1 MPDLIRTSV
10 DLPAKPAE
18 VYAYVAEPAT
28 GPMVSHA
35 RDVVDVTKDNEHVS
49 GFKTKRGA
57 VKYVTQAPPHYLEGE
72 YQQKRARTRYDIRF
86 EVIGD
91 ARTRVSIDVNIQP
104 QGLRAKLQGPIPRLR
119 AKMQLNDWLEQVQTH
134 FSAKKK

>member
-10 DLPAKPAE
+10 DLSAKLAD
-18 VYAYVAEPAT
+18 VYTYAAEPST
-28 GPMVSHA
+28 SPMIA
-35 RDVVDVTKDNEHVS
+35 RAGDVVDVTKDNERVA

-86 EVIGD
+86 EAIGD

-104 QGLRAKLQGPIPRLR
+104 QGLRTKLQGPLPRLR
-119 AKMQLNDWLEQVQTH
+119 VKGQLNDWLEQVQKH
-134 FSAKKK
+134 FSAKK

>member
-1 MPDLIRTSV
+1 MPDLIRTYI
-10 DLPAKPAE
+10 DLPAKPVE
-18 VYAYVAEPAT
+18 VYAYVSEPAT

-35 RDVVDVTKDNEHVS
+35 REVVDVTHDNGRVA
-49 GFKTKRGA
+49 GFKTKHGA

-86 EVIGD
+86 EAIGE

-104 QGLRAKLQGPIPRLR
+104 QGLRAKLQGPLPRLR
-119 AKMQLNDWLEQVQTH
+119 AKGQLNDWIEQAQQH
-134 FSAKKK
+134 FSRKK

>member
-1 MPDLIRTSV
+1 MPDLIRTFV

-18 VYAYVAEPAT
+18 VYAYVADPAT

-35 RDVVDVTKDNEHVS
+35 RDVVEVMQDNGRVA
-49 GFKTKRGA
+49 GFKTKHGA
-57 VKYVTQAPPHYLEGE
+57 VKYVTQAPPHYLGSA
-72 YQQKRARTRYDIRF
+72 YQQKRTRTRYDIRF
-86 EVIGD
+86 EAIGD

-119 AKMQLNDWLEQVQTH
+119 TKVQLNDWIEQAQQH
-134 FSAKKK
+134 FGKKK

>member
-10 DLPAKPAE
+10 DLTAKPAE
-18 VYAYVAEPAT
+18 VYAYVSDPAT

-35 RDVVDVTKDNEHVS
+35 RDVVDVMQDNGRVA

-57 VKYVTQAPPHYLEGE
+57 VKYVTQAPPHFLEGE
-72 YQQKRARTRYDIRF
+72 YQQKRTRTRYDIRF
-86 EVIGD
+86 EAIGD

-104 QGLRAKLQGPIPRLR
+104 QGLRSKLQGPIPRLR
-119 AKMQLNDWLEQVQTH
+119 VKGQLNDWLEQAQKH
-134 FSAKKK
+134 FSAKK

>member
-18 VYAYVAEPAT
+18 VYAYVVEPTT

-35 RDVVDVTKDNEHVS
+35 REVVDVLQDHGHVA

-57 VKYVTQAPPHYLEGE
+57 VKYVTQAPPHYLESE
-72 YQQKRARTRYDIRF
+72 EQQKRLRTRYDIRF
-86 EVIGD
+86 EAIGD

-119 AKMQLNDWLEQVQTH
+119 MKGQLNDWIAQVQQH
-134 FSAKKK
+134 FSKKK